1 MPLDIVRLLVS
12 ASHKKQFFATL
23 MDEDDFF
30 DFKESSTNC
39 LNTKKLEIS
48 KVKWLKVTKADPGV
62 VYVKKSWTDIEP
74 WVKIK
79 VFKKGVDEEQVLQNL
94 QKLKTKN
101 RLSQEKKAD
110 IVKMI
115 PYLKEENKDFYGNLV
130 A

>member
-1 MPLDIVRLLVS
+1 
-12 ASHKKQFFATL
+12 